1 MTAESDHDRDTTVDF
16 ANLLA
21 RVADKDAQAF
31 RELHDAT
38 RSRLFALIYKVVR
51 DVGYA
56 EETLQEVYL
65 EIWLKADTYR
75 PELGKPLSWLMMLC
89 HRRAVDRVRSEE
101 RLRRKT
107 ALLAMI
113 SCDVDAASADEP
125 VLLRDEYQRLM
136 RHLSALTNRQR
147 QSINLVYFADLTQ
160 REAAKHLNI
169 LVPALKTRLRDGVLR
184 LRTQMR
190 SEV

>member
-1 MTAESDHDRDTTVDF
+1 MGRASSDELDAQLDLEY
-16 ANLLA
+16 LLA
-21 RVADKDAQAF
+21 RVADQDAVAF

-38 RSRLFALIYKVVR
+38 RARLFALIYKVVR

-65 EIWLKADTYR
+65 EIWLKAGNYQ
-75 PELGKPLSWLMMLC
+75 PELGKPISWLMMIC

-113 SCDVDAASADEP
+113 SCDIDAGGADEP
-125 VLLRDEYQRLM
+125 LLLRDEYQRLLH
-136 RHLSALTNRQR
+136 HLSALTHRQR

-160 REAAKHLNI
+160 REAAKQLNI

-184 LRTQMR
+184 LRTQLR

>member
-1 MTAESDHDRDTTVDF
+1 MSAAAAPEPETRVDLGY
-16 ANLLA
+16 LLA
-21 RVADKDAQAF
+21 QVATGDAAAF

-38 RSRLFALIYKVVR
+38 RSRLFGLIFKVVR
-51 DVGYA
+51 DTGFA

-65 EIWLKADTYR
+65 EVWLKADTYR
-75 PELGKPLSWLMMLC
+75 PEMGRPMSWLMMIC

-113 SCDVDAASADEP
+113 SCDVDAAGADEP

-136 RHLSALTNRQR
+136 RHLSSLTSRQR

-169 LVPALKTRLRDGVLR
+169 LVPALKTRIRDGVLR

-190 SEV
+190 AEA